1 MEKDTKGDTHI
12 LPIYIYMSYMY
23 MCKQNDSALKEEVW
37 PFVTTWMT
45 LEDIMLSGVCTIS
58 QEESK
63 TKVELIEP
71 EKRMG
76 RCWPKGTHFIASPGD
91 LTYSVLTI
99 FTRLCCV
106 PERR

>member
-1 MEKDTKGDTHI
+1 MIHTFYLYT
-12 LPIYIYMSYMY
+12 YI
-23 MCKQNDSALKEEVW
+23 CHTCICVNNDSALKEEVW

-58 QEESK
+58 QEKSK

-76 RCWPKGTHFIASPGD
+76 SCWPKGTHFIVSPGD

-99 FTRLCCV
+99 FTRLCYV